1 MIPILNPPLRE
12 EGHVVAE
19 GVSRAKSSQLHSLEE
34 ALSKAEVTSN
44 IGSIFQDL
52 RGLSGLRTIALM
64 FDPVNFLALQT
75 GCKLSVPSCWL
86 RP

>member
-12 EGHVVAE
+12 QGHVVAE
-19 GVSRAKSSQLHSLEE
+19 GVSPAKSGQLHSLEE
-34 ALSKAEVTSN
+34 ALPKAEVTSG

-64 FDPVNFLALQT
+64 FDPVNFLAL
-75 GCKLSVPSCWL
+75 
-86 RP
+86 